1 MDPDFL
7 VGWEVQLA
15 SLGYLLERAPYL
27 HLNDMHRRL
36 SRLRVLGPGE
46 GRGEGGRE
54 GQEWVEQVGE
64 GRADEWGEEHQSGI
78 WVLGKREGGREVGWE
93 VGRGEHDW

>member
-1 MDPDFL
+1 M
-7 VGWEVQLA
+7 
-15 SLGYLLERAPYL
+15 GYLLERAPYL
-27 HLNDMHRRL
+27 HLNDMHRQL

-46 GRGEGGRE
+46 GRGEGEGE

-78 WVLGKREGGREVGWE
+78 WVLGKREGGREGGWE